1 MTSTK
6 YCLVLEKN
14 LTEVILD
21 LTANDGGHAQA
32 QAADIARALKADAF
46 TLTYEE
52 TAPCRL
58 SELFRRLAYSD
69 FSRTACYVWDG
80 SYTNS
85 TPALYT
91 LRTRYYVRP
100 VIVDYLGMGRDG
112 YVKMTCGRK
121 NCVNPF
127 HNSYKSMKASKT
139 TGADRNLALAFASRG
154 VPVKE
159 IAKALKVHKA
169 TVYRILQHERI
180 HSGFKDCQRTT

>member
-14 LTEVILD
+14 LTETILD

-52 TAPCRL
+52 AAPCRL

-85 TPALYT
+85 TPVLYT
-91 LRTRYYVRP
+91 LKTRYYVRP

-169 TVYRILQHERI
+169 TVYRILQHERFY
-180 HSGFKDCQRTT
+180 SGFEDCKRTT